1 MNNIQTIISQSGDK
15 MVIMPFEVYEQ
26 LIDENSDISD
36 ALEIR
41 RRIASGEEEAI
52 PDHVV
57 YRLING
63 PDTKLKVWR
72 EYRGF
77 TIRKL
82 AEAAGCSSA
91 YVSEIES
98 GKKSGS
104 VRIMKAIA
112 LALRVDL
119 DDLV

>member
-1 MNNIQTIISQSGDK
+1 
-15 MVIMPFEVYEQ
+15 MVVLPFEVYEC
-26 LIDENSDISD
+26 LINAQREAYDIAD

-41 RRIASGEEEAI
+41 RRIASGEEESI
-52 PDHVV
+52 PSEIVD
-57 YRLING
+57 RLLDG

-72 EYRGF
+72 EYRGL
-77 TIRKL
+77 TLRKL
-82 AEAAGCSSA
+82 AKDAGCSSA
-91 YVSEIES
+91 YLSEIES

-104 VRIMKAIA
+104 VRIMKALA